1 MIARLACGSLY
12 GVDAY
17 RVDIEV
23 DFSRRG
29 IPAFVMVG
37 LAEGAVREARERV
50 SSALR
55 ASGFR
60 IPPARITVNLA
71 PADRRKAGSAYDLP
85 LAIGLLAAC
94 GIVAPEKIQGWMPV
108 GELSLNGEI
117 RPVPGVL
124 PLALLAPRGRG
135 KRHAGRSGGRR

>member
-108 GELSLNGEI
+108 G
-117 RPVPGVL
+117 
-124 PLALLAPRGRG
+124 

>member
-60 IPPARITVNLA
+60 IPPRGSRLILRRRIGARPAA
-71 PADRRKAGSAYDLP
+71 PMICRWR
-85 LAIGLLAAC
+85 
-94 GIVAPEKIQGWMPV
+94 
-108 GELSLNGEI
+108 
-117 RPVPGVL
+117 
-124 PLALLAPRGRG
+124 
-135 KRHAGRSGGRR
+135 